1 MEQLFLA
8 ELKQFKAEID
18 RIIAGD
24 SFESTMCPSGAVA
37 CIGDYMKA
45 FQQFSTGGKRIRAY
59 LVSLGYQMAAVKYD
73 PAIILPAL
81 SYEVFQ
87 SGILIHDDIIDE
99 SDTRRGMPTMHITLG
114 GDQNGISKA
123 ICLGDIGLFAAV
135 DLVARADFDS
145 DLVRKA
151 IMHQI
156 KVFELTGAGE
166 IKDIEL
172 AVADSANEERI
183 VKMYRLK
190 TSWYTMIGPM
200 QLGAILGCADDTLM
214 QQIEKI
220 GMAMGIAFQIVDDII
235 GIYGKSDK
243 IGKSNLSDMQEGK
256 KTVLS
261 AHFFAHAAKKQADA
275 LRAIYGNRESGAEEL
290 QTVRALFRETGSYD
304 YANALCKRYAD
315 EASAVIDTMQVDEKY
330 RDILRSFLDYLCGR
344 DV

>member
-1 MEQLFLA
+1 MNNSFIS
-8 ELKQFKAEID
+8 ELKRFKTEID
-18 RIIAGD
+18 SII
-24 SFESTMCPSGAVA
+24 SGSDFIQKMIPNGADA
-37 CIGDYMKA
+37 YISSYLQE
-45 FQQFSTGGKRIRAY
+45 FQKFSGGGKRIRAY
-59 LVSLGYQMAAVKYD
+59 LVNLGYELAAGQYN
-73 PAIILPAL
+73 PAILMPAL

-114 GDQNGISKA
+114 GNQTGVSKA

-135 DLVARADFDS
+135 DLVARSDFD
-145 DLVRKA
+145 DALVRKA

-172 AVADSANEERI
+172 ADANTADEARI

-190 TSWYTMIGPM
+190 TSWYTIIGPM
-200 QLGAILGCADDTLM
+200 QLGAILGGADDILM
-214 QQIEKI
+214 QQIEQI
-220 GMAMGIAFQIVDDII
+220 GTAMGIAFQIVDDII
-235 GIYGKSDK
+235 GIYGKSDV

-261 AHFFAHAAKKQADA
+261 AHFFAHASKKQADA
-275 LRAIYGNRESGAEEL
+275 LNAVYGIRESGAEEL
-290 QTVRALFRETGSYD
+290 KTVRALFNETGSYD
-304 YANALCKRYAD
+304 YANALCRKYAD
-315 EASAVIDTMQVDEKY
+315 DAANVIEQMQIDEKY
-330 RDILRSFLDYLCGR
+330 RGILHSFLDYLCGR

>member
-1 MEQLFLA
+1 MEQIFIA
-8 ELKQFKAEID
+8 DLKRFKTEID
-18 RIIAGD
+18 NIISGEDFIRTMIPNGAD
-24 SFESTMCPSGAVA
+24 SHVISYLKE
-37 CIGDYMKA
+37 
-45 FQQFSTGGKRIRAY
+45 FQKFSMGGKRIRAY
-59 LVSLGYQMAAVKYD
+59 LVNLGYQMAAGTAS
-73 PAIILPAL
+73 PAVMLPAL

-172 AVADSANEERI
+172 AVADSADEERI

-200 QLGAILGCADDTLM
+200 QLGAILGGADETLM

-261 AHFFAHAAKKQADA
+261 AHFFAHASKKQADA
-275 LRAIYGNRESGAEEL
+275 LRAVYGNRESGAEEL
-290 QTVRALFRETGSYD
+290 QTVRALFRETGSFD
-304 YANALCKRYAD
+304 YANALCKHYAD
-315 EASAVIDTMQVDEKY
+315 EASAVIDTMQVDAKY
-330 RDILRSFLDYLCGR
+330 RDILHSFLDYLCGR